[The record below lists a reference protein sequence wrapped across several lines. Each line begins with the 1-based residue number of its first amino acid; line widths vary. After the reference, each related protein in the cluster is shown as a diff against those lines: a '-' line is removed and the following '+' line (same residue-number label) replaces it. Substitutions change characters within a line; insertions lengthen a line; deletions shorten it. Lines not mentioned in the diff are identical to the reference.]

1 MSAVLQAH
9 MLDTEKEAK
18 CDALVEQYVP
28 LVIAEMDNEIT
39 VDKVCVR
46 FHICPPSPDEPNS
59 AVDLTPATPKDILAY
74 TIQEALLGEAVSDP
88 DDVAGAA
95 DVVGEVAAVDD
106 QNVLQN
112 GRTAHIMD
120 FVIGRC
126 NKLANESLTAERP
139 PRRSAARAP
148 PNGAASSSPA
158 SASARFPCFFVKE
171 KAEEKGRQGREARM
185 EANKKASNLRKTAD
199 EEVDEVEEVDGADEE
214 EVAVAMGRWGTAIV
228 DPRLCFWSRE
238 TDDNPASCITG
249 RVRVKRVKPPSG
261 PKEPLDIPGDVDFV
275 YHYMY
280 SYDFASFSDIPNDE
294 CEQKLDCLPDPP
306 AVHPSGSN
314 GVNGTEESEKHEV
327 ARKAECNGMHGGDGG
342 EKAVQSK
349 EEEGATGKDE
359 SGLGDECV
367 DAEGGGGRSEGG
379 MNELVELEDKKAD
392 GKTEGTAVEGVK
404 VESGGAVGGVSEV
417 GVDNQEQGEEGKG
430 ENGKGEK
437 GKGESGKGNEG
448 KEVEGKAGVK
458 VEDPAVGSMNV
469 ENGGPLNDAGETGD
483 NQKKREKLQGEN
495 GKGEDGKKEEGQEG
509 MKVES
514 GGAVEGAGGV
524 GDQEKDEEGKQEEGT
539 GEEGKGQE
547 GKGEEGKGEKGR
559 KEGSEG
565 NKKEEDGKEDQ
576 GEKTSKAASAGKKGR
591 LSGGGARA
599 AAAPA
604 TVTLPPQT
612 MRLRMLDMYSGCGA
626 MSTGIEMGGTPRG
639 VTIDTCWSVDFN
651 AAACESM
658 KYNHPALPVPLSAN
672 AFLPPPP
679 LPFPPLPSRLP
690 LRRVPGDSEELPTL
704 LERYAV
710 SSGENGVSTAA
721 AAAAVFMDADGEKG
735 GKAVAHKHKVV
746 HHSHHQHQEEKQ
758 QHQEQDQEQGG
769 EGSKAKVENTK
780 EVEMGDAEEAA
791 GVEETKEEIEEE
803 IEEVEAKGR
812 GKRKGRVSADEDGN
826 RRTSGRNKRQK
837 SNGAAASKGSY
848 GKESGKTQEEDEESS
863 DEEIDEGE
871 FEVGRIVGV
880 RYIAATE
887 KGRPAGIYFK
897 VQWKGYGPEEDT
909 WEAEESLGSCKL
921 AIRDYLVEVKE
932 KKLLPLPLCKQ
943 AIRDFLV
950 EVKETKLLLVPQ
962 PGDVDIICGG
972 PPCQGG
978 VSGFNRFRN
987 TEDPLACE
995 KNRQL
1000 IVFMDLVGWLAPTW
1014 VLMENVVDLMK
1025 FKEGILAK
1033 YAIARLVAMGYK
1045 NVVDLMKFKEG
1056 ILAKSA
1062 IARLFAMGYK
1072 SRTGIIAAGCFGV
1085 AQFRLRAF
1093 FFGALDGHVFKEKF
1107 SPYSP
1112 CLPHIPLLSPSPLPP
1127 PSFSPLPLLSL
1138 PSFPVPSPSPLLSC
1152 PPLPSQA
1159 LPSFPLPTHLVAKER
1174 GSVPTRWM
1182 RNFVGWEE
1190 KSPVLKTLKPAL
1202 VLKDVI
1208 SDLPPVTNA
1217 TTTDVMEYTKSP
1229 ANNFQRF
1236 IRLPKSAFR
1245 PPPPNGTSPNSPW
1258 SWDANPKLL
1267 DHRTHNLNADDFYRV
1282 ERIPKREGACFRD
1295 LPGVLTDPVTK
1306 KCSLDKTLQPRPFI
1320 PHSGSPLCPDY
1331 AISFVKGT
1339 SFKYALWLS
1348 HSLTLP
1354 CFVALATMSISHVG
1368 FGFRELKLRPFARL
1382 WWNDTVPTVVT
1393 RPEPHN
1399 QKILHPEQD
1408 RVLTVRENARLQGF
1422 PDHYKLFGDAK
1433 ER

>member
-1 MSAVLQAH
+1 
-9 MLDTEKEAK
+9 
-18 CDALVEQYVP
+18 
-28 LVIAEMDNEIT
+28 
-39 VDKVCVR
+39 
-46 FHICPPSPDEPNS
+46 
-59 AVDLTPATPKDILAY
+59 
-74 TIQEALLGEAVSDP
+74 
-88 DDVAGAA
+88 
-95 DVVGEVAAVDD
+95 
-106 QNVLQN
+106 
-112 GRTAHIMD
+112 
-120 FVIGRC
+120 
-126 NKLANESLTAERP
+126 
-139 PRRSAARAP
+139 
-148 PNGAASSSPA
+148 
-158 SASARFPCFFVKE
+158 
-171 KAEEKGRQGREARM
+171 M

-199 EEVDEVEEVDGADEE
+199 EEVDEVEEVDEADEE
-214 EVAVAMGRWGTAIV
+214 EVAVVKGKRKAKAKEVEEVEEEEEEQEEQESEDASVDEKDVIPKREASARWPERCKEVKGVKHYSAVTMDGHLYKLGDDVTVQGEPNGHDFMGTIKEIFKPAKGEVSCLLRWYFRYSDTAMGALGDGIV

-306 AVHPSGSN
+306 AVHPPGSN

-327 ARKAECNGMHGGDGG
+327 ARKAECNGMHAGDGG

-367 DAEGGGGRSEGG
+367 DAEGGGGRREGEANLEEGG
-379 MNELVELEDKKAD
+379 GGDVGASVKTGEGQGEGEGEGGKKLGGGEVEGSKGQGGGEGACGIKKTAEGSGGVNGLEELKDKKAD
-392 GKTEGTAVEGVK
+392 GKTEGTAMEVVK
-404 VESGGAVGGVSEV
+404 VESGGAVGSVSEV

-469 ENGGPLNDAGETGD
+469 ENGGPVNDA
-483 NQKKREKLQGEN
+483 
-495 GKGEDGKKEEGQEG
+495 
-509 MKVES
+509 
-514 GGAVEGAGGV
+514 
-524 GDQEKDEEGKQEEGT
+524 
-539 GEEGKGQE
+539 
-547 GKGEEGKGEKGR
+547 
-559 KEGSEG
+559 
-565 NKKEEDGKEDQ
+565 
-576 GEKTSKAASAGKKGR
+576 
-591 LSGGGARA
+591 
-599 AAAPA
+599 
-604 TVTLPPQT
+604 
-612 MRLRMLDMYSGCGA
+612 
-626 MSTGIEMGGTPRG
+626 GIEMGGTPRG

-658 KYNHPALPVPLSAN
+658 KYNHPLCQVRNETADE
-672 AFLPPPP
+672 FLAI
-679 LPFPPLPSRLP
+679 LK
-690 LRRVPGDSEELPTL
+690 ELPTL

-758 QHQEQDQEQGG
+758 QQQEQDQEQGG
-769 EGSKAKVENTK
+769 EGSKGKVENTK

-791 GVEETKEEIEEE
+791 GVEEIAEEVEEE

-812 GKRKGRVSADEDGN
+812 GKRKGRASADEDGN

-837 SNGAAASKGSY
+837 CNGAAASKGSS
-848 GKESGKTQEEDEESS
+848 GKASGKTQEEDEESS

-909 WEAEESLGSCKL
+909 WEAEESLSSCKQ

-932 KKLLPLPLCKQ
+932 KKLLPLP
-943 AIRDFLV
+943 
-950 EVKETKLLLVPQ
+950 
-962 PGDVDIICGG
+962 GDVDIICGG
-972 PPCQGG
+972 PPCQG

-1000 IVFMDLVGWLAPTW
+1000 VVFMDLVGWLAPKW

-1045 NVVDLMKFKEG
+1045 
-1056 ILAKSA
+1056 
-1062 IARLFAMGYK
+1062 

-1093 FFGALDGHVFKEKF
+1093 FFSALDGH
-1107 SPYSP
+1107 
-1112 CLPHIPLLSPSPLPP
+1112 
-1127 PSFSPLPLLSL
+1127 
-1138 PSFPVPSPSPLLSC
+1138 
-1152 PPLPSQA
+1152 A

-1217 TTTDVMEYTKSP
+1217 TTTDVMEYTKPP

-1245 PPPPNGTSPNSPW
+1245 SPPPNGTPPNSPW

-1295 LPGVLTDPVTK
+1295 LPGVLTDPATK

-1320 PHSGSPLCPDY
+1320 PHSGSPLVS
-1331 AISFVKGT
+1331 AVFLKR
-1339 SFKYALWLS
+1339 LES
-1348 HSLTLP
+1348 HSRIRA
-1354 CFVALATMSISHVG
+1354 V
-1368 FGFRELKLRPFARL
+1368 L
-1382 WWNDTVPTVVT
+1382 W
-1393 RPEPHN
+1393 
-1399 QKILHPEQD
+1399 
-1408 RVLTVRENARLQGF
+1408 
-1422 PDHYKLFGDAK
+1422 
-1433 ER
+1433 

>member
-1 MSAVLQAH
+1 MVGKRSSAA
-9 MLDTEKEAK
+9 TTA
-18 CDALVEQYVP
+18 A
-28 LVIAEMDNEIT
+28 
-39 VDKVCVR
+39 
-46 FHICPPSPDEPNS
+46 SP
-59 AVDLTPATPKDILAY
+59 AR
-74 TIQEALLGEAVSDP
+74 Q
-88 DDVAGAA
+88 
-95 DVVGEVAAVDD
+95 
-106 QNVLQN
+106 
-112 GRTAHIMD
+112 
-120 FVIGRC
+120 
-126 NKLANESLTAERP
+126 RP
-139 PRRSAARAP
+139 PRRSAPRAP

-158 SASARFPCFFVKE
+158 SASARSPASSSKRKPRRRVDKDE
-171 KAEEKGRQGREARM
+171 EARM

-214 EVAVAMGRWGTAIV
+214 EVAVVKGKRKAKAKEVEEEEEQEEQESEDASVDEKDVIPKREANARWPKRCKEVKGVKHYSAVTMDGHLYKLGDDVTVQGEPNGHDFMGTIKEIFKPAKGEVSCLLRWYFRYSDTAMGALGDGIV

-306 AVHPSGSN
+306 AVHPPGSN

-359 SGLGDECV
+359 SGLGDEC
-367 DAEGGGGRSEGG
+367 
-379 MNELVELEDKKAD
+379 LVELEDKKAD

-639 VTIDTCWSVDFN
+639 VTIDTVSFEPAQKASAADHASDQCWSVDFN

-658 KYNHPALPVPLSAN
+658 KYNHPLCQVRNETADE
-672 AFLPPPP
+672 FLAI
-679 LPFPPLPSRLP
+679 LK
-690 LRRVPGDSEELPTL
+690 ELPTL

-932 KKLLPLPLCKQ
+932 KKLLPLP
-943 AIRDFLV
+943 
-950 EVKETKLLLVPQ
+950 
-962 PGDVDIICGG
+962 GDVDIICGG
-972 PPCQGG
+972 PPCQG

-1045 NVVDLMKFKEG
+1045 
-1056 ILAKSA
+1056 
-1062 IARLFAMGYK
+1062 

-1093 FFGALDGHVFKEKF
+1093 FFGALDGH
-1107 SPYSP
+1107 
-1112 CLPHIPLLSPSPLPP
+1112 
-1127 PSFSPLPLLSL
+1127 
-1138 PSFPVPSPSPLLSC
+1138 
-1152 PPLPSQA
+1152 A

-1339 SFKYALWLS
+1339 SFK
-1348 HSLTLP
+1348 
-1354 CFVALATMSISHVG
+1354 
-1368 FGFRELKLRPFARL
+1368 PFARL

-1433 ER
+1433 ERYCQVGNAVSVPIAMALGYSIAGAALGGTSTATYGLPSSFPYFH

>member
-1 MSAVLQAH
+1 
-9 MLDTEKEAK
+9 
-18 CDALVEQYVP
+18 
-28 LVIAEMDNEIT
+28 
-39 VDKVCVR
+39 
-46 FHICPPSPDEPNS
+46 
-59 AVDLTPATPKDILAY
+59 
-74 TIQEALLGEAVSDP
+74 
-88 DDVAGAA
+88 
-95 DVVGEVAAVDD
+95 
-106 QNVLQN
+106 
-112 GRTAHIMD
+112 
-120 FVIGRC
+120 
-126 NKLANESLTAERP
+126 
-139 PRRSAARAP
+139 
-148 PNGAASSSPA
+148 
-158 SASARFPCFFVKE
+158 
-171 KAEEKGRQGREARM
+171 M

-214 EVAVAMGRWGTAIV
+214 EVAVVKGKRKAKAKEVEEEEEEQEEQESEDASVDEKDVIPKREANARWPKRCKEVKGVKHYSAVTMDGHLYKLGDDVTVQGEPNGHDFMGTIKEIFKPAKGEVSCLLRWYFRYSDTAMGALGDGIV

-306 AVHPSGSN
+306 AVHPPGSN

-367 DAEGGGGRSEGG
+367 DAEGGGGRSEGEAKVEEGGGGDVGVSVKTGEGQGEGEGEGGKKLGGGEVEGRKGQGGGEGACGIKKTAEGSGG

-404 VESGGAVGGVSEV
+404 VESGGAVGGVSE
-417 GVDNQEQGEEGKG
+417 
-430 ENGKGEK
+430 
-437 GKGESGKGNEG
+437 
-448 KEVEGKAGVK
+448 
-458 VEDPAVGSMNV
+458 
-469 ENGGPLNDAGETGD
+469 
-483 NQKKREKLQGEN
+483 
-495 GKGEDGKKEEGQEG
+495 
-509 MKVES
+509 
-514 GGAVEGAGGV
+514 
-524 GDQEKDEEGKQEEGT
+524 EKDEEGKQEEGT

-658 KYNHPALPVPLSAN
+658 KYNHPLCQVRNETADE
-672 AFLPPPP
+672 FLAI
-679 LPFPPLPSRLP
+679 LK
-690 LRRVPGDSEELPTL
+690 ELPTL

-932 KKLLPLPLCKQ
+932 KKLLPLP
-943 AIRDFLV
+943 
-950 EVKETKLLLVPQ
+950 
-962 PGDVDIICGG
+962 GDVDIICGG
-972 PPCQGG
+972 PPCQG

-1045 NVVDLMKFKEG
+1045 
-1056 ILAKSA
+1056 
-1062 IARLFAMGYK
+1062 

-1093 FFGALDGHVFKEKF
+1093 FFGALDGH
-1107 SPYSP
+1107 
-1112 CLPHIPLLSPSPLPP
+1112 
-1127 PSFSPLPLLSL
+1127 
-1138 PSFPVPSPSPLLSC
+1138 
-1152 PPLPSQA
+1152 A

-1182 RNFVGWEE
+1182 V
-1190 KSPVLKTLKPAL
+1190 
-1202 VLKDVI
+1202 
-1208 SDLPPVTNA
+1208 SD
-1217 TTTDVMEYTKSP
+1217 
-1229 ANNFQRF
+1229 F
-1236 IRLPKSAFR
+1236 
-1245 PPPPNGTSPNSPW
+1245 
-1258 SWDANPKLL
+1258 
-1267 DHRTHNLNADDFYRV
+1267 
-1282 ERIPKREGACFRD
+1282 
-1295 LPGVLTDPVTK
+1295 
-1306 KCSLDKTLQPRPFI
+1306 
-1320 PHSGSPLCPDY
+1320 
-1331 AISFVKGT
+1331 
-1339 SFKYALWLS
+1339 
-1348 HSLTLP
+1348 
-1354 CFVALATMSISHVG
+1354 
-1368 FGFRELKLRPFARL
+1368 
-1382 WWNDTVPTVVT
+1382 
-1393 RPEPHN
+1393 
-1399 QKILHPEQD
+1399 
-1408 RVLTVRENARLQGF
+1408 
-1422 PDHYKLFGDAK
+1422 
-1433 ER
+1433 

>member
-1 MSAVLQAH
+1 MVGKRSSAA
-9 MLDTEKEAK
+9 TTA
-18 CDALVEQYVP
+18 A
-28 LVIAEMDNEIT
+28 
-39 VDKVCVR
+39 
-46 FHICPPSPDEPNS
+46 SP
-59 AVDLTPATPKDILAY
+59 AR
-74 TIQEALLGEAVSDP
+74 Q
-88 DDVAGAA
+88 
-95 DVVGEVAAVDD
+95 
-106 QNVLQN
+106 
-112 GRTAHIMD
+112 
-120 FVIGRC
+120 
-126 NKLANESLTAERP
+126 RP

-158 SASARFPCFFVKE
+158 SASARSPASSSKRKPRRRVDKDE
-171 KAEEKGRQGREARM
+171 EARM

-214 EVAVAMGRWGTAIV
+214 EVAVVKGKRKAKAKEVEEEEEEQEEQESEDASVDEKDVIPKREANARWPKRCKEVKGVKHYSAVTMDGHLYKLGDDVTVQGEPNGHDFMGTIKEIFKPAKGEVSCLLRWYFRYSDTAMGALGDGIV

-306 AVHPSGSN
+306 AVHPPGSN

-359 SGLGDECV
+359 SGLGDEC
-367 DAEGGGGRSEGG
+367 
-379 MNELVELEDKKAD
+379 LVELEDKKAD

-639 VTIDTCWSVDFN
+639 VTIDTVSFEPAQKASAADHASDQCWSVDFN

-658 KYNHPALPVPLSAN
+658 KYNHPLCQVRNETADE
-672 AFLPPPP
+672 FLAI
-679 LPFPPLPSRLP
+679 LK
-690 LRRVPGDSEELPTL
+690 ELPTL

-932 KKLLPLPLCKQ
+932 KKLLPLP
-943 AIRDFLV
+943 
-950 EVKETKLLLVPQ
+950 
-962 PGDVDIICGG
+962 GDVDIICGG
-972 PPCQGG
+972 PPCQGGDVDIICGGPPCQG

-1085 AQFRLRAF
+1085 AHQGKIFTLFPVPAP
-1093 FFGALDGHVFKEKF
+1093 H
-1107 SPYSP
+1107 SPP
-1112 CLPHIPLLSPSPLPP
+1112 FPHPPLPP

-1208 SDLPPVTNA
+1208 SDLPP
-1217 TTTDVMEYTKSP
+1217 
-1229 ANNFQRF
+1229 
-1236 IRLPKSAFR
+1236 
-1245 PPPPNGTSPNSPW
+1245 
-1258 SWDANPKLL
+1258 LL

-1339 SFKYALWLS
+1339 SFK
-1348 HSLTLP
+1348 
-1354 CFVALATMSISHVG
+1354 
-1368 FGFRELKLRPFARL
+1368 PFARL

-1433 ER
+1433 ERYCQVGNAVSVPIAMALGYSIAGAALGGTSTATYGLPSSFPYFH

>member
-1 MSAVLQAH
+1 
-9 MLDTEKEAK
+9 
-18 CDALVEQYVP
+18 
-28 LVIAEMDNEIT
+28 
-39 VDKVCVR
+39 
-46 FHICPPSPDEPNS
+46 
-59 AVDLTPATPKDILAY
+59 
-74 TIQEALLGEAVSDP
+74 
-88 DDVAGAA
+88 
-95 DVVGEVAAVDD
+95 
-106 QNVLQN
+106 
-112 GRTAHIMD
+112 
-120 FVIGRC
+120 
-126 NKLANESLTAERP
+126 
-139 PRRSAARAP
+139 
-148 PNGAASSSPA
+148 
-158 SASARFPCFFVKE
+158 
-171 KAEEKGRQGREARM
+171 M

-199 EEVDEVEEVDGADEE
+199 EEVDEVEEVDEADEE
-214 EVAVAMGRWGTAIV
+214 EVAVVKGKRKAKAKEVEEVEEEEEEQEEQESEDASVDEKDVIPKREANARWPERCKEVKGVKHYSAVTMDGHLYKLGDDVTVQGEPNGHDFMGTIKEIFKPAKGEVSCLLRWYFRYSDTAMGALGDGIV

-306 AVHPSGSN
+306 AVHPPGSN

-367 DAEGGGGRSEGG
+367 DAEGGGGRREGEAKVEEGG
-379 MNELVELEDKKAD
+379 GGDVGLVELEDKKAD

-469 ENGGPLNDAGETGD
+469 ENGGPLNDAGGGPLNDAGETGD

-539 GEEGKGQE
+539 GEEGKG
-547 GKGEEGKGEKGR
+547 EEGKGEKGR

-565 NKKEEDGKEDQ
+565 NEKEEDGKEDQ

-658 KYNHPALPVPLSAN
+658 KYNHPLCQVRNETADE
-672 AFLPPPP
+672 FLAI
-679 LPFPPLPSRLP
+679 LK
-690 LRRVPGDSEELPTL
+690 ELPTL

-758 QHQEQDQEQGG
+758 QQQEQDQEQGG

-791 GVEETKEEIEEE
+791 GVEEIAEEVEEE

-812 GKRKGRVSADEDGN
+812 GKRKGRASADEDGN

-837 SNGAAASKGSY
+837 CNGAAASKGSS
-848 GKESGKTQEEDEESS
+848 GKASGKTQEEDEESS

-909 WEAEESLGSCKL
+909 WEAEESLRPRYAKATNSGTFTCGGGQGDE
-921 AIRDYLVEVKE
+921 AATCATAGTGRIDAG
-932 KKLLPLPLCKQ
+932 KLLPVLGSSLLQLVQ
-943 AIRDFLV
+943 AGYLG
-950 EVKETKLLLVPQ
+950 LSAVPFA
-962 PGDVDIICGG
+962 GR
-972 PPCQGG
+972 
-978 VSGFNRFRN
+978 RFRN

-1045 NVVDLMKFKEG
+1045 
-1056 ILAKSA
+1056 
-1062 IARLFAMGYK
+1062 

-1093 FFGALDGHVFKEKF
+1093 FFGALDGH
-1107 SPYSP
+1107 
-1112 CLPHIPLLSPSPLPP
+1112 
-1127 PSFSPLPLLSL
+1127 
-1138 PSFPVPSPSPLLSC
+1138 
-1152 PPLPSQA
+1152 A

-1217 TTTDVMEYTKSP
+1217 TTMDVMEYTKPP

-1245 PPPPNGTSPNSPW
+1245 PPPLDGTSPNSPW
-1258 SWDANPKLL
+1258 SWDANPTLL

-1339 SFKYALWLS
+1339 SFK
-1348 HSLTLP
+1348 
-1354 CFVALATMSISHVG
+1354 
-1368 FGFRELKLRPFARL
+1368 PFARL

-1399 QKILHPEQD
+1399 QASQRQK
-1408 RVLTVRENARLQGF
+1408 A
-1422 PDHYKLFGDAK
+1422 FG
-1433 ER
+1433 